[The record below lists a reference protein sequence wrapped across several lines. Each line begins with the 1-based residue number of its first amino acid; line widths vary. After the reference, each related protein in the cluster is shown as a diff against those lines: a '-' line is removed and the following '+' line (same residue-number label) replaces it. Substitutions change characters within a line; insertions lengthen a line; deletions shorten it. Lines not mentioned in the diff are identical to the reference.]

1 MTDPIADMLTRIRN
15 AMAVK
20 KPEVLIPFSNLKM
33 EIARILKEG
42 NWIESY
48 EKQED
53 KFFNIKIVLKYDEAG
68 KPAITSIK
76 RISSH
81 GRRVYVNKN
90 KLPRVL
96 NNLGIA
102 IISTSQGLRT
112 NKDAKK
118 QGLGGEVLCE
128 IY

>member
-76 RISSH
+76 RISSP